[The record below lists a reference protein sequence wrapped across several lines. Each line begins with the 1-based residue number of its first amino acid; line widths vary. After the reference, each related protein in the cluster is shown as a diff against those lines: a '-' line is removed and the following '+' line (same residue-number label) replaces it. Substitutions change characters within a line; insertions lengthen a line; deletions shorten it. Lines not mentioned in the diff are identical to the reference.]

1 VRKNNQLN
9 PMFRNPITPKDVP
22 VLSSFDEVERYLNT
36 RSASFFKTT
45 SDATYLR
52 QLLEG
57 TKYAFPTERY
67 ICVEPQLHK
76 TSFVSKAILVDAIK
90 SDAALLNY
98 LPDKNHVGFKMFAYN
113 LVNTVTAGSF

>member
-1 VRKNNQLN
+1 MK
-9 PMFRNPITPKDVP
+9 
-22 VLSSFDEVERYLNT
+22 
-36 RSASFFKTT
+36 
-45 SDATYLR
+45 

-67 ICVEPQLHK
+67 ICVEPQLNK
-76 TSFVSKAILVDAIK
+76 TSFVGKTILVDALK
-90 SDAALLNY
+90 SDSVLSNY